1 VAKKVIKKKKTLR
14 EVAKAMITISSSF
27 NNTIITIS
35 DENGNV
41 IGWASAGNCGFKGAK
56 RSTPY
61 AAQVTMQKALEK
73 VLPFSI
79 KEAKVRVAGV
89 GAGRESA
96 VRAIGPSGIKVT
108 SIKDTTPIPH
118 NGCRPKKT
126 RRV

>member
-1 VAKKVIKKKKTLR
+1 MPKKIVKKKKTLR
-14 EVAKAMITISSSF
+14 EVNRAMITISSSF
-27 NNTIITIS
+27 NNTIITIA
-35 DENGNV
+35 DETGNV

-61 AAQVTMQKALEK
+61 AAQITMQKALEK
-73 VLPFSI
+73 VLPFNI
-79 KEAKVRVAGV
+79 QETKVKVSGV

-96 VRAIGPSGIKVT
+96 VRAIGQSGIKVT